1 MKSLARF
8 VITIAYTASI
18 AGVVFFAANDG
29 GKEAIWS
36 FFAAIFFGFLRVVLA
51 TDDANGSD
59 WIEPETRL

>member
-8 VITIAYTASI
+8 VMTLCFIASI
-18 AGVVFFAANDG
+18 IGVIFFAANDG